1 MFILLAGIQMV
12 ATNFF
17 QSVGKVNKAI
27 FLSLTRQVL
36 FLIPLLIILPLYM
49 GENGVWFSI
58 PIADFISGIIAIILL
73 KGQFKQWNNPDF
85 AADKVQK

>member
-1 MFILLAGIQMV
+1 MLAGVQMV

-36 FLIPLLIILPLYM
+36 FLIPLLLILPTFM
-49 GENGVWFSI
+49 GEDGVWYSI
-58 PIADFISGIIAIILL
+58 PIADLVSGALAIMLL
-73 KGQFKQWNNPDF
+73 KGQFNTWNNPAF
-85 AADKVQK
+85 AGKA